1 MNQSLP
7 RMEDLFTGDDQ
18 PVRRA
23 NSAGDAAACGCWQFG
38 EGHFRGAPFA
48 RPGGFHSGAPVSYGR
63 SRNQVLLT
71 ALICA
76 LGLARPSTAGSLTER
91 QATPPLSIPARSTAP
106 IRVVSNTLSGPARHD
121 SRCTLRS
128 GKCRHVLFVVAGWDD
143 PNDDETSD
151 DPNDDD
157 DAWENVTGLH
167 ETEAPITA
175 WLPETGYYLKDAES
189 RSEPLWSEPSLLT
202 SFLKLQRLRC

>member
-1 MNQSLP
+1 MTSPFGVPIRLGMRP
-7 RMEDLFTGDDQ
+7 H
-18 PVRRA
+18 
-23 NSAGDAAACGCWQFG
+23 AAAGSS
-38 EGHFRGAPFA
+38 AKA
-48 RPGGFHSGAPVSYGR
+48 TSGVPLSHGLVGLIRATRFPTALPEP
-63 SRNQVLLT
+63 LLT

-76 LGLARPSTAGSLTER
+76 LRLARPSTAGSLTER
-91 QATPPLSIPARSTAP
+91 QVTPPLSIPARSTAP
-106 IRVVSNTLSGPARHD
+106 IRVVSNTPSGPARHD

-143 PNDDETSD
+143 PNDDERLD

-175 WLPETGYYLKDAES
+175 WLPKTGYYLKDAE
-189 RSEPLWSEPSLLT
+189 R
-202 SFLKLQRLRC
+202 